1 MWHAKGHSTKRGGNA
16 GGGGGGNG
24 LVAVAIDKDKGSQS
38 ALRCAIENL
47 HNKGHPIILIHVVHK
62 SSAMHACMH
71 AGHGLN
77 SEPTGKS
84 NLENMTKSLFLT
96 FHCYCTRKDVQCYDV
111 ILEDH
116 DVAKAITEYVN
127 YAAIEVLVLGAP
139 SRHTFM
145 RKFKTDIPSAV
156 AKGVPDFCRV
166 YVVSKGKA
174 TLMKQASRP
183 APFMSPLLDQIQNQF
198 QVDEYVEDDS
208 ASQFS
213 SRSRSVRSDWTP
225 AKPRVSVD
233 DSFRS
238 PFARGGAGG
247 PMNPRSFQE
256 MLETDRRP
264 STERSPHTFNPA
276 IDPFGFDSFVSNP
289 RMSTS
294 SDTSYASSVI
304 PTPNKFVD
312 LSSMQEFSFV
322 SQDSARTS
330 VSSQH
335 NMDEMEAEMKR
346 LKLELKNTM
355 EMYSTACKE
364 AISAKQKA
372 REMQRWKNEEEQKLE
387 EAKNSEEAALSSIE
401 EERARCKEAVETAEA
416 AQKVA
421 EMEAQKRMSLELK
434 TIKDAGQL
442 KKAMSNIDDQN
453 DVRYRRY
460 AMEDIEKATNKFDES
475 KKIGEGGYGPVF
487 KCYLDHT
494 PVAVKVLRPDAVQ
507 GRSQFQREVEVLSMI
522 RHPNMVLLLG
532 ACPEFGILVYE
543 HMARGSLEDCLFRKN
558 NVPPLSWQLRFKI
571 AAEIATGLL
580 FLHQTKPEPLVH
592 RDLKP
597 GNILLDINFVSKIS
611 DVGLARL
618 VPAHVAENVTQQYHM
633 TSAAGTFC
641 YIDPEYQQTGMLGVK
656 SDVYS
661 FGIILLQLITAR
673 PPMGLSHLVETA
685 LENDTLADVL
695 DKDVVDWPME
705 ETLTFAKFALQC
717 AELRRK
723 DRPDLGSVVLPVLN
737 RLREMAEEN
746 MGYMF
751 FMGHNQSPAQS
762 FVSDSMTH
770 DVMSD
775 PQVIHSGVSSKNPS
789 PASSQVKVSMGAS
802 G

>member
-16 GGGGGGNG
+16 GGGGGGGNG

-62 SSAMHACMH
+62 SSAS
-71 AGHGLN
+71 HGLN

-145 RKFKTDIPSAV
+145 R
-156 AKGVPDFCRV
+156 
-166 YVVSKGKA
+166 
-174 TLMKQASRP
+174 
-183 APFMSPLLDQIQNQF
+183 
-198 QVDEYVEDDS
+198 
-208 ASQFS
+208 
-213 SRSRSVRSDWTP
+213 
-225 AKPRVSVD
+225 
-233 DSFRS
+233 S

-256 MLETDRRP
+256 MLETDSEVSSFISSGRP

-335 NMDEMEAEMKR
+335 NM
-346 LKLELKNTM
+346 
-355 EMYSTACKE
+355 
-364 AISAKQKA
+364 A

-442 KKAMSNIDDQN
+442 KKEMSNIDDQN

-633 TSAAGTFC
+633 TSAAGT
-641 YIDPEYQQTGMLGVK
+641 I
-656 SDVYS
+656 
-661 FGIILLQLITAR
+661 
-673 PPMGLSHLVETA
+673 
-685 LENDTLADVL
+685 
-695 DKDVVDWPME
+695 
-705 ETLTFAKFALQC
+705 
-717 AELRRK
+717 
-723 DRPDLGSVVLPVLN
+723 
-737 RLREMAEEN
+737 RL
-746 MGYMF
+746 
-751 FMGHNQSPAQS
+751 
-762 FVSDSMTH
+762 
-770 DVMSD
+770 
-775 PQVIHSGVSSKNPS
+775 K
-789 PASSQVKVSMGAS
+789 
-802 G
+802 

>member
-62 SSAMHACMH
+62 SSATMHACMH

-96 FHCYCTRKDVQCYDV
+96 FHCYCT
-111 ILEDH
+111 
-116 DVAKAITEYVN
+116 
-127 YAAIEVLVLGAP
+127 
-139 SRHTFM
+139 
-145 RKFKTDIPSAV
+145 
-156 AKGVPDFCRV
+156 
-166 YVVSKGKA
+166 
-174 TLMKQASRP
+174 
-183 APFMSPLLDQIQNQF
+183 
-198 QVDEYVEDDS
+198 
-208 ASQFS
+208 
-213 SRSRSVRSDWTP
+213 
-225 AKPRVSVD
+225 
-233 DSFRS
+233 
-238 PFARGGAGG
+238 
-247 PMNPRSFQE
+247 
-256 MLETDRRP
+256 
-264 STERSPHTFNPA
+264 
-276 IDPFGFDSFVSNP
+276 

-335 NMDEMEAEMKR
+335 NM
-346 LKLELKNTM
+346 
-355 EMYSTACKE
+355 
-364 AISAKQKA
+364 A

>member
-1 MWHAKGHSTKRGGNA
+1 
-16 GGGGGGNG
+16 
-24 LVAVAIDKDKGSQS
+24 
-38 ALRCAIENL
+38 
-47 HNKGHPIILIHVVHK
+47 
-62 SSAMHACMH
+62 
-71 AGHGLN
+71 
-77 SEPTGKS
+77 
-84 NLENMTKSLFLT
+84 MTRSLFLT

-111 ILEDH
+111 ILEDN
-116 DVAKAITEYVN
+116 DTAKAIAEYVN

-139 SRHTFM
+139 TRHTFM
-145 RKFKTDIPSAV
+145 RKFKTDIPTAV
-156 AKGVPDFCRV
+156 AKGVPDFCKV
-166 YVVSKGKA
+166 YVVSKGKP
-174 TLMKQASRP
+174 TLVKQASRP
-183 APFMSPLLDQIQNQF
+183 APFVSPLLDQIQNQMNIND
-198 QVDEYVEDDS
+198 QEDDDT
-208 ASQFS
+208 ASQIS
-213 SRSRSVRSDWTP
+213 SRSRSIRSDWTP

-238 PFARGGAGG
+238 PFGRGGGGGGGGG
-247 PMNPRSFQE
+247 PMNARSFQE
-256 MLETDRRP
+256 MLETESDMSFISSGRP

-276 IDPFGFDSFVSNP
+276 MDPFGLDSFISSTNN

-294 SDTSYASSVI
+294 SDTSYGSSSII
-304 PTPNKFVD
+304 PNSNNKFVD

-335 NMDEMEAEMKR
+335 NMDEMEAEMRR

-364 AISAKQKA
+364 AIAAKQKA
-372 REMQRWKNEEEQKLE
+372 MEMQRWRNEEEQKLE

-401 EERARCKEAVETAEA
+401 EERARCKAAVESAEA

-421 EMEAQKRMSLELK
+421 EMEAQRRISLEQKTLK
-434 TIKDAGQL
+434 EAGEL
-442 KKAMSNIDDQN
+442 KKAINSMGQN

-460 AMEDIEKATNKFDES
+460 AIEDIEKATNKFEES

-532 ACPEFGILVYE
+532 ACPEYGILVYE
-543 HMARGSLEDCLFRKN
+543 HMARGSLEDCLFRKGN
-558 NVPPLSWQLRFKI
+558 TPPLSWQLRFKI

-597 GNILLDINFVSKIS
+597 ANILLDINFVSKIS

-618 VPAHVAENVTQQYHM
+618 VPAVAENVTQYHM

-685 LENDTLADVL
+685 LENDSLGDIL
-695 DKDVVDWPME
+695 DKDVTDWPME
-705 ETLTFAKFALQC
+705 DTLTFAKHALQC

-737 RLREMAEEN
+737 RLREFAEEN

-751 FMGHNQSPAQS
+751 FMGHNPSSAHS
-762 FVSDSMTH
+762 SVSSSRTQ

-775 PQVIHSGVSSKNPS
+775 PQVMHSGVSSKNPS
-789 PASSQVKVSMGAS
+789 PASSQVRFSS
-802 G
+802 